1 MIRYTVVWDA
11 DVEVPFTNAWIAGD
25 ARLRAILTSVANWV
39 DANLMDDAHDKGR
52 ALADQSA
59 RIIEVPIAGTEAH
72 ISAIF
77 HGSLDDRVVRV
88 TRFIFREP

>member
-11 DVEVPFTNAWIAGD
+11 DVEVPFTYSWIAGD
-25 ARLRAILTSVANWV
+25 ARLRAILTNIANWV
-39 DANLMDDAHDKGR
+39 DTNLAEDAHVKGQ
-52 ALADQSA
+52 ALPEQSA
-59 RIIEVPIAGTEAH
+59 RVIEIPVPGTDAQ

-77 HGSLDDRVVRV
+77 RASPDDRMVRV